1 MPFSPAL
8 GSDDV
13 LNAWIAWLATQA
25 APLNIP
31 AFKWGP
37 PEPYTGDYPL
47 VIVTAQSQ
55 TTVPQSGSSVQE
67 SGTYRLFYTDMIDA
81 TYSNRADL
89 LTGATRFAD
98 ALERALAAERSMTPG
113 ASNLD
118 GAVVWA
124 GLGQGI
130 TKAFSDLREG
140 DDADMFR
147 VYALPIDIS
156 VMEYMKNG

>member
-8 GSDDV
+8 GTDDV
-13 LNAWIAWLATQA
+13 MNAWIAWLATQP

-37 PEPYTGDYPL
+37 PEPYTGDYPI

-55 TTVPQSGSSVQE
+55 TTVPE

-89 LTGATRFAD
+89 LTGATRYAD
-98 ALERALAAERSMTPG
+98 ALERALAAERNATPG
-113 ASNLD
+113 ASNL
-118 GAVVWA
+118 GGKVVWA
-124 GLGQGI
+124 GLGQGV

-156 VMEYMKNG
+156 VQSHVKNG